1 MRVDSCIIVRSL
13 THFARRRSRPD
24 ARHAREHQYLPP
36 PLPSTPLPRASNF
49 GAGAF
54 LPRAISEADSVQRPS
69 PRAGGPTHSCSSTL
83 GVSFAPSSA
92 WPGLAG
98 AAAGLAEV
106 TAADLLADHW
116 FSNSLER
123 TAPAAP
129 TRSHPRRLQTRPQ
142 PQGRPPLF
150 PKTRSAPG
158 SWWLAVRKANAAI
171 MVIRTHYSGRKGI
184 TGDRSPL

>member
-1 MRVDSCIIVRSL
+1 MSHLRGRLRPEAESKGGWSYSLLQLDFGRQLRSL
-13 THFARRRSRPD
+13 KRLA
-24 ARHAREHQYLPP
+24 
-36 PLPSTPLPRASNF
+36 
-49 GAGAF
+49 
-54 LPRAISEADSVQRPS
+54 
-69 PRAGGPTHSCSSTL
+69 
-83 GVSFAPSSA
+83 
-92 WPGLAG
+92 GLAG

-106 TAADLLADHW
+106 TAADLLVDHW

-123 TAPAAP
+123 TAAP
-129 TRSHPRRLQTRPQ
+129 TRSHPRRLQTQPKPQ
-142 PQGRPPLF
+142 RRPPLF